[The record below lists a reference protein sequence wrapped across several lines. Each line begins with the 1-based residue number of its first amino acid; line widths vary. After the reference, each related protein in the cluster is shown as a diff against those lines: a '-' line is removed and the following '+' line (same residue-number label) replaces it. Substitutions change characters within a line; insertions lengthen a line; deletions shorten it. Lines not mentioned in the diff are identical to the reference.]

1 MIRSTIKVTYYK
13 EPSNPFRKSGNSGV
27 PLCKSHPA
35 KTLDYY
41 IGDSK
46 SKILIATK
54 NYVDK
59 VLLYFETI
67 LRFSIC
73 SILSKIA
80 NRLDIKAD
88 FRNVTKF
95 SIKNLLSGFSSCTR
109 KWQPKASR
117 SWRHHSKFDVQKR
130 RQRRQCCRQKCRL
143 DLHEWNNGITQG
155 RCSNS
160 SDSKRSNW
168 QSAWSLE
175 LLKGGKGSSIIE
187 VTQFSIIFD
196 TPSSHILVLRL

>member
-1 MIRSTIKVTYYK
+1 MGFGACCYFTLGNHDHLKKINLFVIRSTIKVTYYK

-59 VLLYFETI
+59 VLLSFETI

-80 NRLDIKAD
+80 NRLNIKAD
-88 FRNVTKF
+88 FVTKF

-109 KWQPKASR
+109 K
-117 SWRHHSKFDVQKR
+117 
-130 RQRRQCCRQKCRL
+130 
-143 DLHEWNNGITQG
+143 
-155 RCSNS
+155 
-160 SDSKRSNW
+160 
-168 QSAWSLE
+168 
-175 LLKGGKGSSIIE
+175 
-187 VTQFSIIFD
+187 
-196 TPSSHILVLRL
+196 